1 MIPIILIMVIGFL
14 LLVFGADILVRGSSN
29 IAKRFHI
36 PEMLI
41 GLTIVALGTSMP
53 ELVITISSAQKGAN
67 DLIIG
72 NVVGSNICN
81 ILLVLGVTAVLR
93 NIYIDKSTKYV
104 HLPVAFLSTMIII
117 LMGLGIF
124 NSDPNII
131 SKTDGKILVIL
142 YGIYFMYPILI
153 ELKDIIIEIK
163 EEKKEHIEHKSSVIL
178 SFIFVI
184 IGAILLK
191 YGGDIVVDEATKIAT
206 IYGISE
212 RLIGLTIVAIGTAL
226 PELITSI
233 IAAIKDE
240 QGLALGNLIGSC
252 ILNALLILG
261 VGALI
266 NPVSFSMEIIDNL
279 IILAVITFVL
289 ILMCYVGEKNKIT
302 RYKACTLLIMY
313 VVYMI
318 YIINQ

>member
-1 MIPIILIMVIGFL
+1 MVPTILIMVIGFL
-14 LLVFGADILVRGSSN
+14 LLVFGADLLVRGSSN

-41 GLTIVALGTSMP
+41 GLTIVAIGTSMP

-81 ILLVLGVTAVLR
+81 ILFVLGVTAVLR
-93 NIYIDKSTKYV
+93 PIDIDKSTKYV
-104 HLPVAFLSTMIII
+104 HLPVAFISTVLII
-117 LMGLGIF
+117 LMGLGF
-124 NSDPNII
+124 FDSEPNII
-131 SKTDGKILVIL
+131 SKIDGRILVIL
-142 YGIYFMYPILI
+142 YGIYFLYPILI
-153 ELKDIIIEIK
+153 ELKDIIAEIK
-163 EEKKEHIEHKSSVIL
+163 KEKKEPIEHRSSVIL
-178 SFIFVI
+178 SLICVI

-191 YGGDIVVDEATKIAT
+191 YGGDIVVDGATKIAT

-233 IAAIKDE
+233 IAGIKDE
-240 QGLALGNLIGSC
+240 QGLAIGNLIGSC

-261 VGALI
+261 VGSLI
-266 NPVSFSMEIIDNL
+266 NPVAFSMEIIDNL
-279 IILAVITFVL
+279 IILASITFVL
-289 ILMCYVGEKNKIT
+289 ILMCYIGKKNKIT

-313 VVYMI
+313 VAYMI